1 MFCTFLRNLDV
12 DIDLP
17 HFLDVRHLPEA
28 GHHVQRVGQLEA
40 GQLAR
45 ELAVDV
51 ALEHPDESI
60 LERIKIKIRVCNHW
74 LSHLSLGHSSLVN

>member
-17 HFLDVRHLPEA
+17 HLLDVRHLPEA

-40 GQLAR
+40 AQLAR

-51 ALEHPDESI
+51 ALEHPDESV
-60 LERIKIKIRVCNHW
+60 LESYV
-74 LSHLSLGHSSLVN
+74 SLKYRTGFVIIDPLT